1 MTALIDY
8 NTGNLQSVINA
19 IEKIG
24 QKAVLVKNPEE
35 LKGYDRAIL
44 PGVGAFGDAM
54 QFLKQSGMDKAIIEF
69 AKSGKALLGICLGMQ
84 LLFDKSSEFGSN
96 DGLGLIEGVV
106 TAFDKT
112 KFKTP
117 LKVPHMGWN
126 SFSIKQDSPLLR
138 DLKDGTYL
146 YFVHSFHVVCDKK
159 YIIASTNYGYDFP
172 SIVQKDSIYGFQP
185 HPEKSHENGLKILKN
200 FMEI

>member
-8 NTGNLQSVINA
+8 KIGNLRSVINA

-24 QKAVLVKNPEE
+24 QKAVLVKKPEE
-35 LKGYDRAIL
+35 LKMYDRAIL
-44 PGVGAFGDAM
+44 PGVGAFGDGM
-54 QFLKQSGMDKAIIEF
+54 RFLNESGMDKAIIDF
-69 AKSGKALLGICLGMQ
+69 TRSGKPFLGICLGMQ

-96 DGLGLIEGVV
+96 NGLGLIEGIV
-106 TAFDKT
+106 TSFDRT

-117 LKVPHMGWN
+117 LKVPHVGWN
-126 SFSIKQDSPLLR
+126 SFKIKQDSRLLKGLQ
-138 DLKDGTYL
+138 DKAYL
-146 YFVHSFHVVCDKK
+146 YFVHSYHAVCDKK

-172 SIVQKDSIYGFQP
+172 SIVQKGSIYGFQP